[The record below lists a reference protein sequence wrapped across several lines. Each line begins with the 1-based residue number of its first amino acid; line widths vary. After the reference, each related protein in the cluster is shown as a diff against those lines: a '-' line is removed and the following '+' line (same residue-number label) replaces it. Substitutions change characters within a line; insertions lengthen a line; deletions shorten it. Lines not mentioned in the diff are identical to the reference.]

1 MNKIENSQMNV
12 DISRNSGLLSRKGKA
27 TKCQT
32 AGPEDITVKL
42 KKKKEKRNLSEQKHT
57 PTFPNSGSN
66 YSSAMTHFSVHHVNF
81 TLRIRPE

>member
-1 MNKIENSQMNV
+1 MNV

-42 KKKKEKRNLSEQKHT
+42 KKEKRKKKPLRTKTHTNLS
-57 PTFPNSGSN
+57 
-66 YSSAMTHFSVHHVNF
+66 
-81 TLRIRPE
+81 

>member
-32 AGPEDITVKL
+32 ARPEDITVKL
-42 KKKKEKRNLSEQKHT
+42 KKKKEKETSQNKNIHQPFLTLVPIT
-57 PTFPNSGSN
+57 PQ
-66 YSSAMTHFSVHHVNF
+66 
-81 TLRIRPE
+81 L

>member
-1 MNKIENSQMNV
+1 MNKTENSQMNV

-42 KKKKEKRNLSEQKHT
+42 KKEKRKKKSLRTKTYTNLS
-57 PTFPNSGSN
+57 
-66 YSSAMTHFSVHHVNF
+66 
-81 TLRIRPE
+81 